1 MKKVLLGLLVVI
13 VIAAGVVV
21 ITVRSYVSNTRGSP
35 GGGQV
40 TFTVHSG
47 DTLSGLGPALQSAGV
62 IGSPRDYKI
71 WLRFSGNSISL
82 QQGDYQ
88 LRHHEGYGDIVSA
101 LSRGP
106 VVLSQSL
113 LIREGLTVTAT
124 AAAAGALTIAHIG
137 PQDFLAAATTETVAP
152 EVPAPGASTLEG
164 YLYPETYAVDPKE
177 TADGL
182 VRQMVDE
189 FNKKAGQLDWS
200 SPPGGVT
207 PYQALIVASMI
218 EREAKVASDGPKI
231 AAVIYNR
238 LKAGMKLQVDDTIY
252 YAEQKPFGTP
262 LTDADRTFNSP
273 YNTYVA
279 PGLPPTPIDSPQ
291 LSSMQAALQPAPTK
305 DLFYVL
311 SSDCVH
317 HSFFQTAAQ
326 FQAAAAHTPSC

>member
-1 MKKVLLGLLVVI
+1 VKKVLLGLLVVI

-35 GGGQV
+35 GGGPV

-62 IGSPRDYKI
+62 IDSPRDFKI

-82 QQGDYQ
+82 QQGDYD
-88 LRHHEGYGDIVSA
+88 LRRHEGYGDVVST

-113 LIREGLTVTAT
+113 LIREGLTVTET

-137 PQDFLAAATTETVAP
+137 PQDFLAAATTETVTP
-152 EVPAPGASTLEG
+152 DVPAPGAPTLEG
-164 YLYPETYAVDPKE
+164 YLYPQTYSVDPKE
-177 TADGL
+177 TAEDL
-182 VRQMVDE
+182 VHQIVSE
-189 FNKKAGQLDWS
+189 FNRKAGQLDWS
-200 SPPGGVT
+200 APPGGVT
-207 PYQALIVASMI
+207 PYQALIIASMI

-262 LTDADRTFNSP
+262 LTDADRAFNSP

-279 PGLPPTPIDSPQ
+279 AGLPPTPIDSPQ

-311 SSDCVH
+311 SADCVH

-326 FQAAAAHTPSC
+326 FNAAAAHTPSC